1 MRKELVGEG
10 KNKLIGTSYYIAPEV
25 LNLDYD
31 QRCDIWSAGVILYIL
46 VTGCPPFDGQDDK
59 SIMDSVKKMQF
70 TFESTNVA
78 MQFLRLRIFQLR
90 SRILSPRYS

>member
-1 MRKELVGEG
+1 
-10 KNKLIGTSYYIAPEV
+10 
-25 LNLDYD
+25 
-31 QRCDIWSAGVILYIL
+31 L

-70 TFESTNVA
+70 TFESTYVA